1 MWLAK
6 KWNLFFRWWIISC
19 HNTTI
24 QKSSILKYQK
34 LDLENGEIAIL
45 SVKEFGQDVA
55 ELSQNGYELSIL
67 KELYDFV
74 EHKTIIPDK
83 VFVILMDYEI
93 PHPVKMLTVE
103 LLKHKKSIIFFKPL
117 LQRVEKTK
125 HHPEITNC

>member
-1 MWLAK
+1 M
-6 KWNLFFRWWIISC
+6 
-19 HNTTI
+19 
-24 QKSSILKYQK
+24 KYEK
-34 LDLENGEIAIL
+34 LDLKNDETTIL
-45 SVKEFGQDVA
+45 SVREFEQDVVQ
-55 ELSQNGYELSIL
+55 LSQDGYDFSIL

-103 LLKHKKSIIFFKPL
+103 LLKHKKSIIFFNPV

-125 HHPEITNC
+125 YHPKITNC